1 MKKLFATLI
10 TIGFCINA
18 ISQETRIW
26 TDDFGANLSNY
37 YSNHPKI
44 ESNGDT
50 IIVSG
55 VKNSASGQRFLI
67 VKYNMTGDT
76 ISTLEFGKDSVSN
89 SRLIDYKYGTD
100 KSLYLLQQDYLEF
113 YKSKIVIQKY
123 TNNGDLIWVQQIQ
136 NFADTSYTPNSLAI
150 VNDTCIFVNGYKEYD
165 YPEEGDD
172 VIMTTSIPLIYAFN
186 IEGDSLWEKQFNPAT
201 EIDYFMHKMI
211 SYNNKA
217 LLFGNNSST
226 YYCLLEIGLDK
237 SVNVTNDLEIENGI
251 NHVLF
256 TSDNK
261 MLITSGTKYRITKL
275 GFDGKQ
281 IWTSYYGTFLPS
293 NVSGDEIKSIIQQEN
308 GNIIVTGRHYGDEY
322 NTENYTNADILTLK
336 YDKEGNLIWENRFE
350 YNGDNA
356 DIGNSLCL
364 KNGFVYIGGQSQRLG
379 KGTDYDYVVLK
390 LDTVNG
396 TNEGTYRFN
405 NTSDGDDAV
414 SSICVFDDG
423 KVALTG
429 LSKSNS
435 SFNWTTQLLSDV
447 ITSINQISKK
457 SEILIYPNPVEQN
470 GFINV
475 LNSGFDSYTIAD
487 MNGRIVSSGLL
498 NESTENK
505 ISTINFKKG
514 IYFLTLKNELNAITN
529 KLIVK

>member
-1 MKKLFATLI
+1 M
-10 TIGFCINA
+10 TIGFCFNA

-26 TDDFGANLSNY
+26 TDDFTTNLSNY

-55 VKNSASGQRFLI
+55 ITNSSNGQRFLI

-89 SRLIDYKYGTD
+89 SRLIDFKYGTD
-100 KSLYLLQQDYLEF
+100 NSLYLLQQDYLEY

-136 NFADTSYTPNSLAI
+136 NSVDTSYTPNSLAI

-186 IEGDSLWEKQFNPAT
+186 SEGNSLWERLFNPTT

-211 SYNNKA
+211 PYNNKA
-217 LLFGNNSST
+217 LLFGNNAST
-226 YYCLLEIGLDK
+226 YYCLLEIELDM
-237 SVNVTNDLEIENGI
+237 SVNVINDLEIENGI

-256 TSDNK
+256 TIDNK
-261 MLITSGTKYRITKL
+261 MLITSGSGYRITKL

-281 IWTSYYGTFLPS
+281 IWTSHFE
-293 NVSGDEIKSIIQQEN
+293 NSGGSDEIKSILKENN
-308 GNIIVTGRHYGDEY
+308 GNVIVTGRQYGT
-322 NTENYTNADILTLK
+322 NTNADILTLK
-336 YDKEGNLIWENRFE
+336 YDNEGNLIWENRFE

-356 DIGNSLCL
+356 DIANSLCL
-364 KNGFVYIGGQSQRLG
+364 KNGFVYVGGQSQRLG

-390 LDTVNG
+390 LDTING

-447 ITSINQISKK
+447 ITSINQISKN
-457 SEILIYPNPVEQN
+457 SEIFIYPNPIEKN

-475 LNSGFDSYTIAD
+475 LNSDFESFTIVD
-487 MNGRIVSSGLL
+487 INGRIVSSGLL
-498 NESTENK
+498 NKSIGNK
-505 ISTINFKKG
+505 ISTMNFKQG
-514 IYFLTLKNELNAITN
+514 IYFLTLKNELNSITN
-529 KLIVK
+529 KLIVE